1 MGALAKVA
9 HRVLGEGRRKRFEAW
24 SSSLRL
30 APSTGVQGSNGILG
44 PGLARLRPRLDKRE
58 HGRRLRGSPPPSSEG
73 GTMFAGID
81 IASERHVLARL
92 ETTGAPIGRPTGFLE
107 DRAGYDMLLAALG
120 TPPALI
126 VMEATGHYWKNLF

>member
-30 APSTGVQGSNGILG
+30 APSTGAPGSNGILR

-58 HGRRLRGSPPPSSEG
+58 HGRRLRGSPAPDSEG

-92 ETTGAPIGRPTGFLE
+92 DAEGKPIGRPIGIAE
-107 DRAGYDMLLAALG
+107 DQAGYAKLIEALG
-120 TPPALI
+120 PPPVLI
-126 VMEATGHYWKNLF
+126 VLEATGH

>member
-58 HGRRLRGSPPPSSEG
+58 HGRRLRGSPAPDSEG

-92 ETTGAPIGRPTGFLE
+92 DGEGKPIGRPIGIETR
-107 DRAGYDMLLAALG
+107 RAMPNSSRRSGRR
-120 TPPALI
+120 PC
-126 VMEATGHYWKNLF
+126 